1 MSAAER
7 DCLAE
12 QFRTQYGHREHL
24 YGVLLAEFADD
35 LQAGG
40 VTAQIMAGHLDD
52 PRGNA
57 VHLRLLAGLHRIVL
71 RGDAPELEDFYPSL
85 GGTADP
91 HDAWPLVHR
100 VVTAYAGELHTA
112 LDLPPQTNEVGR
124 SAVLAVGLF
133 AAVRRTGIRRI
144 RLLEP
149 GASAGLNLN
158 VDQYRVIGPDW
169 SWGPADSPL
178 VLDTQATGV
187 LPEELEIVERRGCD
201 IAPVDAADPDNARY
215 LTSFV
220 WPWQLERHQRLAAAL
235 AIAAEHPVTVDRAPA
250 AAWLAD
256 QLAEPADDALT
267 VVWQSITEQY
277 WPASESAAVRQV
289 VAEARGRMPLA
300 HLSMEG
306 VPPTQTSGGYDVS
319 RDGPQVRLNGDFLG
333 RTHHHGPP
341 IALAGQG
348 AHE

>member
-235 AIAAEHPVTVDRAPA
+235 APLGIVRGTGPGGDRADIEPIIAGGVAGVDLNQSGLRYFDIHHSADDTLERIDPEQLRQNVAAWTTMLAIVADAPEDIAAVER
-250 AAWLAD
+250 
-256 QLAEPADDALT
+256 
-267 VVWQSITEQY
+267 
-277 WPASESAAVRQV
+277 R
-289 VAEARGRMPLA
+289 
-300 HLSMEG
+300 
-306 VPPTQTSGGYDVS
+306 
-319 RDGPQVRLNGDFLG
+319 
-333 RTHHHGPP
+333 
-341 IALAGQG
+341 
-348 AHE
+348 